1 MADPNLRVVHRV
13 RLNSAD
19 AHYGGDLVDGA
30 RILQLF
36 GDAAT
41 ELCIR
46 ESGDEGLFRAYEEV
60 DFFKPVHAGDFLEIH
75 AEILETGNT
84 SRKMAFKAYKVIETS
99 RDPANPSAARILEE
113 PLLVAQAVGTC
124 VVKKQNSGE

>member
-1 MADPNLRVVHRV
+1 MADPKLRVVHRL
-13 RLNSAD
+13 RLGREA

-30 RILQLF
+30 HLLKLF

-60 DFFKPVHAGDFLEIH
+60 DFFKPVYAGDFLEIH
-75 AEILETGNT
+75 AEMLEAGNT
-84 SRKMAFKAYKVIETS
+84 SRKMAFKAYKAIEAS
-99 RDPANPSAARILEE
+99 RDPAEPSKAAVLEE
-113 PLLVAQAVGTC
+113 PLLGAQAVGSC
-124 VVKKQNSGE
+124 VVKK